1 MRVGRD
7 WRTGKPWE
15 RIASWSGCKLHL
27 VADAK
32 HEIPVAF
39 SVERASV
46 SERKV
51 LPRERLQ
58 RKCLGNKL
66 DKLII

>member
-39 SVERASV
+39 SVGAGFGLRAEGAAEGKGYSASV
-46 SERKV
+46 S
-51 LPRERLQ
+51 
-58 RKCLGNKL
+58 GTN
-66 DKLII
+66 